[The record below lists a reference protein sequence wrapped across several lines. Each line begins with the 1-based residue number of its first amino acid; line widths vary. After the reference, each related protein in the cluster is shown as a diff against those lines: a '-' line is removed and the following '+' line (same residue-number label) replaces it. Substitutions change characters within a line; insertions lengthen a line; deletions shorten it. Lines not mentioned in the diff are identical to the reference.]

1 MPRTRHQKVTEK
13 ERWVPNHYSISL
25 KHPLLLVNPQQSLC
39 QFDVSSSRVVVIIG
53 QWEMVLR
60 QSIGFLHT
68 LSVLSELRLDQ
79 LSLLVPSLQFS

>member
-25 KHPLLLVNPQQSLC
+25 KHPLLLVNPQQSWC
-39 QFDVSSSRVVVIIG
+39 QFDVSSSRVVILG

-60 QSIGFLHT
+60 QSIGLLHT
-68 LSVLSELRLDQ
+68 LSVLSELHLDQ